1 MAYRRKIVRR
11 ACNEKWKELAK
22 IIVCGG
28 STILL
33 KSSPPT
39 EVITDVRR
47 KSDLPWTAVYDPCY
61 FTDGMDLQA
70 APWLSR
76 LVAGLSPLTADFD
89 PTPAHVGIFVGQSG
103 TGTGFSPSI
112 WGFNL

>member
-1 MAYRRKIVRR
+1 
-11 ACNEKWKELAK
+11 
-22 IIVCGG
+22 
-28 STILL
+28 
-33 KSSPPT
+33 
-39 EVITDVRR
+39 
-47 KSDLPWTAVYDPCY
+47 
-61 FTDGMDLQA
+61 MDLQA